1 MGAQFRVL
9 RRARLPIVPVVKE
22 SLPPRAVRPVD
33 LRCPGGPMPSIFV
46 FPFVSPLVRAGAL
59 AIAGRRAV
67 ARHALAVVLG
77 LTAVAGSS
85 GAALAQAA
93 ADPSADLGP
102 LTQRWLDDAMSRNQA
117 SGLPLRMEVSVGS
130 LDSRVRLGP
139 RARGGPHPPPG
150 GPAGGGGGENGME
163 GLPAGDRQG
172 IWPGLGADR
181 PGGSGDGADRQ

>member
-59 AIAGRRAV
+59 ASAGRR
-67 ARHALAVVLG
+67 
-77 LTAVAGSS
+77 AVAGSS

-117 SGLPLRMEVSVGS
+117 SGLPLRMEVSVAS
-130 LDSRVRLGP
+130 LDSRLRLAPCARVEPYLPVGARLWGRTRLGL
-139 RARGGPHPPPG
+139 RCV
-150 GPAGGGGGENGME
+150 E
-163 GLPAGDRQG
+163 GQTA
-172 IWPGLGADR
+172 W
-181 PGGSGDGADRQ
+181 

>member
-1 MGAQFRVL
+1 
-9 RRARLPIVPVVKE
+9 
-22 SLPPRAVRPVD
+22 
-33 LRCPGGPMPSIFV
+33 MPSIFV

-130 LDSRVRLGP
+130 LDSRLRLAP
-139 RARGGPHPPPG
+139 RR
-150 GPAGGGGGENGME
+150 
-163 GLPAGDRQG
+163 
-172 IWPGLGADR
+172 
-181 PGGSGDGADRQ
+181 